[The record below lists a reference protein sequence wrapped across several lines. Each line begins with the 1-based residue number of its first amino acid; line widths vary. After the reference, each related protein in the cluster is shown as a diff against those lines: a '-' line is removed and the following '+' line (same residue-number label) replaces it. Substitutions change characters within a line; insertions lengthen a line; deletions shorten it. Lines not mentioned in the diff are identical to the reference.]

1 MSRRSF
7 VIMSLVLFFTGLFI
21 VFNSV
26 SWGHNAA
33 NTYLLSQGGNMDSSR
48 FAIVLQEYINTYK
61 WIESIVSLISGLGF
75 IKAIEFR

>member
-7 VIMSLVLFFTGLFI
+7 VVISLVLFFIGLFI

-26 SWGHNAA
+26 SWGDNAA
-33 NTYLLSQGGNMDSSR
+33 NAYLLSQGGSMDSSR
-48 FAIVLQEYINTYK
+48 FEVALQEYINMYR
-61 WIESIVSLISGLGF
+61 WIGSIVSLISGLGF